1 MFRFYKRP
9 LLVAT
14 TSLIVALPMG
24 WAAAEQAA
32 IPDPDATL
40 TPPQAMQLAPCGKRE
55 DVVKVLREKFGES
68 PIGQGLSNTG
78 VVAEV
83 FRGPQGTWTIV
94 ATTPTGKSCLI
105 GAGQS
110 WQSVVAHDDTI

>member
-1 MFRFYKRP
+1 MLQAYRRP
-9 LLVAT
+9 LFLAAM
-14 TSLIVALPMG
+14 SLMLALPL
-24 WAAAEQAA
+24 ARATAEQAA
-32 IPDPDATL
+32 IPDPGAKPGPRGMHL
-40 TPPQAMQLAPCGKRE
+40 TPCGKRA
-55 DVVKVLREKFGES
+55 DVVKALREQFGES

-83 FRGPQGTWTIV
+83 FLGPQGTWTIV

>member
-1 MFRFYKRP
+1 MLRAYRRP
-9 LLVAT
+9 LFLAAM
-14 TSLIVALPMG
+14 SLMLALPL
-24 WAAAEQAA
+24 ARATAEQAA
-32 IPDPDATL
+32 IPDPGAK
-40 TPPQAMQLAPCGKRE
+40 PGPRGMQLTPCGKRA
-55 DVVKVLREKFGES
+55 DVVKALREQFGES

-83 FRGPQGTWTIV
+83 FLGPQGTWTIV